1 MPEQLFDI
9 EAKNLIRLHRFFR
22 KAPKQ
27 FARAA
32 ANVLTSFAFG
42 NRTQS
47 LRIIESKMT
56 VRNERFVSSSL
67 RVEKAQGNV
76 PLGSQQALVGSIKRD
91 RFTGW
96 TEQETGQKI
105 TRTRTTTLLARGG
118 NINRQVRPAFR
129 LKPGNRFASPDDFSG
144 QSPQHRVTVM
154 LQTLSRQ
161 KSIRPFI
168 IKGHRKFKSGLYKFL
183 RKKIRRIQTFKNP
196 KQPKRI
202 HWLTGGARLY
212 FKATNIDQVWAA
224 ALKRVLKF

>member
-1 MPEQLFDI
+1 MAQLFDI
-9 EAKNLIRLHRFFR
+9 EAKNLIRLHRFYR
-22 KAPKQ
+22 RAPRQ

-42 NRTQS
+42 NRSES
-47 LRIIESKMT
+47 LDIIKSKMT
-56 VRNERFVSSSL
+56 VRNERFVKGSV
-67 RVEKAQGNV
+67 RVEKARGNV
-76 PLGSQQALVGSIKRD
+76 PLSAQQSRVGSIQRD

-96 TEQETGQKI
+96 VEQETGQKT
-105 TRTRTTTLLARGG
+105 TRTRTSTLLARGG
-118 NINRQVRPAFR
+118 NISRQVRPAFR
-129 LKPGNRFASPDDFSG
+129 LKPGNKFASPDDFPG

-196 KQPKRI
+196 KQPKRVR
-202 HWLTGGARLY
+202 WLTLGRFKY
-212 FKATNIDQVWAA
+212 FKSTNIDQVWAG

>member
-1 MPEQLFDI
+1 MAQLFDI
-9 EAKNLIRLHRFFR
+9 EAKNLINLQRFYR

-27 FARAA
+27 FARAS

-42 NRTQS
+42 NHSKS
-47 LRIIESKMT
+47 LEIIKSKMT
-56 VRNERFVSSSL
+56 VRNERFVKGSL
-67 RVEKAQGNV
+67 RVDKARGNV
-76 PLGSQQALVGSIKRD
+76 PLSAQIARIGSIVRD

-96 TEQETGQKI
+96 VEQETGKKT

-118 NINRQVRPAFR
+118 NISRQVRPAFR
-129 LKPGNRFASPDDFSG
+129 LKPGNRFASPDEFSG

-161 KSIRPFI
+161 KSTRPFI
-168 IKGHRKFKSGLYKFL
+168 IKGHKKFKPGLYKFL
-183 RKKIRRIQTFKNP
+183 RKKIKRIQTFKNP

-212 FKATNIDQVWAA
+212 FRATNIDQVWAA

>member
-1 MPEQLFDI
+1 MSQLFDI
-9 EAKNLIRLHRFFR
+9 EAKNLIRLHRFYR
-22 KAPKQ
+22 KAPKM
-27 FARAA
+27 FARAS

-42 NRTQS
+42 NRSKS
-47 LRIIESKMT
+47 LDIIKSKMT
-56 VRNERFVSSSL
+56 VRNERFVAGSL
-67 RVEKAQGNV
+67 RVDRARGNI
-76 PLGSQQALVGSIKRD
+76 PLSAQQAMVGSIKRD

-96 TEQETGQKI
+96 IEQETGQKT

-118 NINRQVRPAFR
+118 NVSRQVRPAFR
-129 LKPGNRFASPDDFSG
+129 LKPGNKFASPDDFSG

-161 KSIRPFI
+161 KSTRPFI

-212 FKATNIDQVWAA
+212 FRSTSIDQVWAE
-224 ALKRVLKF
+224 ALKRVLRF